1 MERASGVL
9 MHISSLYGNYSCGA
23 FSKNAKKFID
33 LLKKGGFKYW
43 QVLPFCITDDF
54 NSPYKSYSAFSGNP
68 NFIDLEKLYLEGLIS
83 KADLDKAEQN
93 SPYLCEFDRLKN
105 ERLALLFKA
114 SKKFKRVSE
123 MNEFYATHKETLEF
137 CKFMALKQANDNKPW
152 YEWTSST
159 YDESVFFAW
168 KFIQFTFFNDWLE
181 IKNYANQNGVKIIG
195 DIPIYVDLDSADV
208 WANPSLFQLDKNYK
222 PKFIAGVPPD
232 YFCEDGQVW
241 GNPLYN
247 YKEMKKD
254 GYSWWKRRIA
264 FTGELFDAV
273 RIDHFRA
280 IESYC
285 AIPYGEKTAK
295 KGKWVKGPGMSLVKE
310 IKKAAGNTMII
321 AEDLGEITDD
331 VRNLLKKSG
340 FPGMRVLQFA
350 FMGENSTHLP
360 HNYVNNTVAYTGT
373 HDNNTLLG
381 YVWELDEQTRHRLL
395 NYFDYKGEWNNC
407 YDSIIKG
414 MMRSTAGIVIFPIQD
429 LLKYGKDTRLNTPG
443 NGEKNWAYRVTESQL
458 NTIDFDYYKHL
469 NNLYNR

>member
-9 MHISSLYGNYSCGA
+9 MHISSLYGKYSCGA
-23 FSKNAKKFID
+23 FSNNAKTFID
-33 LLKKGGFKYW
+33 NLKKGGFKYW
-43 QVLPFCITDDF
+43 QVLPFCITDDY

-68 NFIDLEKLYLEGLIS
+68 NFIDLERLYEDGLIT
-83 KADLDKAEQN
+83 KTDLDKATQL

-105 ERLALLFKA
+105 ERIKLLFKA
-114 SKKFKRVSE
+114 SKKFTKIAE

-137 CKFMALKQANDNKPW
+137 CKFMALKDANNGKPW
-152 YEWTSST
+152 YEWST
-159 YDESVFFAW
+159 TKYDEKCYFAW
-168 KFIQFTFFNDWLE
+168 QFIEYVFYTQWLE
-181 IKNYANQNGVKIIG
+181 IKTYANNNGIKIIG
-195 DIPIYVDLDSADV
+195 DIPIYVDHDSADV

-222 PKFIAGVPPD
+222 PKAIAGVPPD
-232 YFCEDGQVW
+232 YFSADGQVW

-254 GYSWWKRRIA
+254 GYAWWKKRIA

-280 IESYC
+280 IETYY
-285 AIPYGEKTAK
+285 AIPYGDKTAK
-295 KGKWVKGPGMSLVKE
+295 NGKWVKGPGMSLINE
-310 IKKAAGNTMII
+310 IKKVAKNTMII

-331 VRNLLKKSG
+331 VRKLLKKSG

-381 YVWELDEQTRHRLL
+381 YIWELDEQTRHRVLE
-395 NYFDYKGEWNNC
+395 YFDYHGEWDNC
-407 YDSIIKG
+407 YDAIIKG
-414 MMRSTAGIVIFPIQD
+414 MMRSTAGIVVFPIQD
-429 LLKYGKDTRLNTPG
+429 LLKFGADTRLNTPG
-443 NGEKNWAYRVTESQL
+443 NGEKNW
-458 NTIDFDYYKHL
+458 
-469 NNLYNR
+469 